1 MKQARIY
8 LDYQA
13 TTPVDPRVLDSML
26 PYFSHN
32 FGNPSSRFHSFGWT
46 AQKAVDESKRQIAS
60 CLNVESDGIIFTS
73 GSTESNNLAIFGIA
87 EGLRSKGRHLITC
100 TTEHKSVLEACLV
113 LENRGWEITRVPV
126 DTYGIIDLRQL
137 ETSIRPDTVLI
148 SIMTVNNE
156 IGVLHPVD
164 EIGEIASKR
173 GVLFHTDA
181 TQAIGK
187 IHIDL
192 HDNQIDLLSLSAH
205 KIYGPKGIGALIINN
220 RKIANILKPMIV
232 GGAQQN
238 ALRPGTLNVPGI
250 VGFGRAAELARQD
263 LGSEVIRLKSLR
275 DLLWNTISTKIDD
288 AVMNGSRDL
297 RVCNNL
303 NVSFPGIESQRIL
316 MALDDIALSLGSA
329 CTGADIE
336 PSHVLQALYKRSDD
350 TRIHSAIRFGV
361 GRYTTEDEITYTAK
375 RVIETIPVLRGERN
389 KLLSREKTIS
399 A

>member
-13 TTPVDPRVLDSML
+13 TTPVDSRVLDSML

-73 GSTESNNLAIFGIA
+73 GSTESNNLAIFGIT

-113 LENRGWEITRVPV
+113 LENRGWEITRLPV
-126 DTYGIIDLRQL
+126 DMSGIVDLSRL

-148 SIMTVNNE
+148 SIMTANNE
-156 IGVLHPVD
+156 IGVLHPVS

-187 IHIDL
+187 LHIDV
-192 HDNQIDLLSLSAH
+192 HENQIDLLSLSAH
-205 KIYGPKGIGALIINN
+205 KIYGPKGIGALILKN
-220 RKIANILKPMIV
+220 RKVANVLKPMIV

-250 VGFGRAAELARQD
+250 VGFSKAVYLAHQD

-275 DLLWNTISTKIDD
+275 DLLWTTISTNIED
-288 AVMNGSRDL
+288 AIMNGSPDR
-297 RVCNNL
+297 RICNNL

-329 CTGADIE
+329 CTGVAIE
-336 PSHVLQALYKRSDD
+336 PSHVLQALYKHSDD
-350 TRIHSAIRFGV
+350 ARIHSAIRFGL
-361 GRYTTEDEITYTAK
+361 GRFTTEDDITHTAR
-375 RVIETIPVLRGERN
+375 RVIDTIPVLRGELN
-389 KLLSREKTIS
+389 KGLSREKTIS